1 MSSAGC
7 RGKLIY
13 FPFLLL
19 KLQTVNS
26 SANISNCFE
35 DIVHEICRVL
45 PWIQHGESR
54 VGFLPTSVTLF
65 PFSLADV

>member
-1 MSSAGC
+1 M
-7 RGKLIY
+7 
-13 FPFLLL
+13 
-19 KLQTVNS
+19 
-26 SANISNCFE
+26 
-35 DIVHEICRVL
+35 HEICGVL